1 MFECK
6 RPGCHQKFKH
16 KTQLYR
22 HKRKCQAVSP
32 QKKKASYTREN
43 DSSWT
48 CLKCSKIFS
57 QQSNVVRHV
66 VTCKV
71 KENEIHQC
79 SFCNQGFK
87 YKSYLQRHERSHRN
101 DVLVASFVNSSVH
114 ILSNSV
120 GECSSKFNGEN
131 DCEDNLPVDSNDLS
145 ENSHV
150 VCSSSTDP
158 DFVIHTPVPVADS
171 LGNPSSDSEDNTAR
185 ETSETSM
192 IELSQLNTDL
202 ESQETENDGELDAN
216 EDDILNCLM
225 SYLKSLYERP
235 PRAKF
240 METMEDIFGSE
251 RLSNKKFLYC
261 ISSKLNINYSNLKR
275 CMKNWRKSGMKDA
288 RGRKLLP
295 LETRQIIYDE
305 WIANAQTSTDNR
317 NGRCQIKISKS
328 EYLLKYSGIKNK
340 DIEVVEEKNREV
352 D

>member
-1 MFECK
+1 M
-6 RPGCHQKFKH
+6 
-16 KTQLYR
+16 
-22 HKRKCQAVSP
+22 
-32 QKKKASYTREN
+32 
-43 DSSWT
+43 
-48 CLKCSKIFS
+48 
-57 QQSNVVRHV
+57 
-66 VTCKV
+66 
-71 KENEIHQC
+71 
-79 SFCNQGFK
+79 
-87 YKSYLQRHERSHRN
+87 
-101 DVLVASFVNSSVH
+101 
-114 ILSNSV
+114 SNSV
-120 GECSSKFNGEN
+120 GECSSKFNSEN

-202 ESQETENDGELDAN
+202 ESQETENDGELDAS

-235 PRAKF
+235 PRAKC

-288 RGRKLLP
+288 CGRKLLP
-295 LETRQIIYDE
+295 FETRQIIYDE

-340 DIEVVEEKNREV
+340 DIEVVEEKNGEV